1 MNPLQKAAVRRKS
14 FYIAAIVSLLT
25 ISIFYRGLEAK
36 TPDGTPYVWIPFGRD
51 NPTATPGAADKLA
64 RQTIISQS
72 RRLEL
77 RELEE
82 GEPDLTG
89 EAVRLAMTGV
99 RGFVVTYTW
108 LTAIEQQKRNDFH
121 KFEQSIKAV
130 TTLQP
135 HFITPWIF
143 QSWNVAYNVSVEM
156 QSLGDMYFYIARGI
170 DLGAEGERR
179 NRRVP
184 DLRYWIA
191 FYYQNKFG
199 VADQVQ
205 TLRCLFQ
212 LSCMPPDERNAQNY
226 LNPDGSVRMDE
237 FKRLCEKHPMLVRR
251 LRGSERSDERKE
263 SLRMARP
270 DDVVRFLRDNR
281 TVPSRYKTATE
292 LLPFDRQFPV
302 LPPQFDQGR
311 DEANPRSSAEDLTEA
326 FSGYRAARAW
336 FKYANV
342 LVPPNPRDPVSNDPM
357 PCDVPRDYD
366 PFVYRMPK
374 MPARILFLQGPP
386 RAQSYQAEM
395 LQKDGWYDT
404 EGWEVDNGID
414 AVNAWFVET
423 DKNGQRVMP
432 KQPVVIGSGTEWSQ
446 AEWQKAYDYW
456 KRHGEQYGLTIDD
469 NRMIRYRAEAG
480 LAPGQDQV
488 GYPRDAT
495 DDQMADPAFARRH
508 NALAA
513 IFYYQV
519 NRVMTNFPYYLE
531 SANAEQQKETV
542 QARKTLW
549 KANQARREGDSIR
562 AAKLYQQGLEQWRG
576 VLARNRLFH
585 RSERLN
591 ATEDQ
596 TCEFELEYLRLIARD
611 DPLNVVRK
619 QALLDYQADYRT
631 TAQAAAAVIP
641 FGIPDRAP
649 AKIPDTVKNKWLSD
663 TAEKHFAPFA
673 GTITAQDVPAGD
685 PRIGTP
691 WIRAEVRESVL
702 QQQGILNKPVAPA
715 RTPQDSGST
724 GSQ

>member
-14 FYIAAIVSLLT
+14 FYLAAIVSLLT
-25 ISIFYRGLEAK
+25 ISIFHRGLEAK

-51 NPTATPGAADKLA
+51 NPTATPGAADQLA

-237 FKRLCEKHPMLVRR
+237 FRRLCEKHPMLVRR
-251 LRGSERSDERKE
+251 LRGSERLRRTEGIAADEPPGRRGPLPPRQSRGAVALQDRHGTAAVRSAVPRAAAAVRPGPRRSE
-263 SLRMARP
+263 SP
-270 DDVVRFLRDNR
+270 FLRGKLDR
-281 TVPSRYKTATE
+281 GVQR
-292 LLPFDRQFPV
+292 LPGGPRLVQVRQRA
-302 LPPQFDQGR
+302 G
-311 DEANPRSSAEDLTEA
+311 AAEPA
-326 FSGYRAARAW
+326 RRGQQPAAVRRAARFRSIRLPHAED
-336 FKYANV
+336 AGPHP
-342 LVPPNPRDPVSNDPM
+342 LPPG
-357 PCDVPRDYD
+357 
-366 PFVYRMPK
+366 
-374 MPARILFLQGPP
+374 AA

-404 EGWEVDNGID
+404 EGWEVDKGID

-423 DKNGQRVMP
+423 DKNGQREMP

-469 NRMIRYRAEAG
+469 NRMIRLRADAG

-495 DDQMADPAFARRH
+495 DEQMADPAFARRH
-508 NALAA
+508 KALEA
-513 IFYYQV
+513 IFYYQI
-519 NRVMTNFPYYLE
+519 NRNMTNFPYYLE

-549 KANQARREGDSIR
+549 KANQAAPRRR
-562 AAKLYQQGLEQWRG
+562 
-576 VLARNRLFH
+576 
-585 RSERLN
+585 
-591 ATEDQ
+591 
-596 TCEFELEYLRLIARD
+596 
-611 DPLNVVRK
+611 
-619 QALLDYQADYRT
+619 
-631 TAQAAAAVIP
+631 
-641 FGIPDRAP
+641 
-649 AKIPDTVKNKWLSD
+649 
-663 TAEKHFAPFA
+663 
-673 GTITAQDVPAGD
+673 
-685 PRIGTP
+685 
-691 WIRAEVRESVL
+691 
-702 QQQGILNKPVAPA
+702 
-715 RTPQDSGST
+715 
-724 GSQ
+724 